1 MVSIRASRNY
11 FFTDAVPDF
20 PAVLGPEHVD
30 VLFFILYPPDDL
42 TLSSIRVDCV
52 NVAFVDAY
60 LDSHGPYAMHIF
72 RSRGSQQVDNSEAL
86 QDDPD
91 FAVALENIQL
101 QGLHFSCGD
110 VLQRLRVGIY
120 TAVHLIP
127 DAVVLDEC
135 GGRLQLFGVEFSE
148 GCGVAEV
155 EIGEDGLSVLFG
167 AGSSLHD
174 DIIAA
179 AAIIAIALAS
189 PLRCFIAQYLQW

>member
-1 MVSIRASRNY
+1 M
-11 FFTDAVPDF
+11 
-20 PAVLGPEHVD
+20 
-30 VLFFILYPPDDL
+30 
-42 TLSSIRVDCV
+42 
-52 NVAFVDAY
+52 
-60 LDSHGPYAMHIF
+60 
-72 RSRGSQQVDNSEAL
+72 DNSEAL

-110 VLQRLRVGIY
+110 VLQRLWVGIY

-135 GGRLQLFGVEFSE
+135 GGRLQLFGVE
-148 GCGVAEV
+148 
-155 EIGEDGLSVLFG
+155 IGGDGLSVLFG
-167 AGSSLHD
+167 ADSSLHD

-179 AAIIAIALAS
+179 AAIIAIVLAS

>member
-20 PAVLGPEHVD
+20 PAVLGPDHVD
-30 VLFFILYPPDDL
+30 TLFHVLYPAYDHSA
-42 TLSSIRVDCV
+42 LSGIRIDCV
-52 NVAFVDAY
+52 NVAVVDAY
-60 LDSHGPYAMHIF
+60 LDSHGPYAIHIF

-110 VLQRLRVGIY
+110 VLQRLWVGIY

-135 GGRLQLFGVEFSE
+135 GGRLQLFGVE
-148 GCGVAEV
+148 
-155 EIGEDGLSVLFG
+155 VL
-167 AGSSLHD
+167 
-174 DIIAA
+174 
-179 AAIIAIALAS
+179 
-189 PLRCFIAQYLQW
+189 